1 MAITEEQIANG
12 VKTLSSR
19 GEPREKI
26 AKFVRAARAT
36 QQQPQ
41 EQEQPQVEQQAT
53 QVAFSPELVAGT
65 PEQQSAATARNL
77 QGRMG
82 WTDPVDPNAGLDI
95 GARMMLRAAPTAA
108 EKSAYLNT
116 EFGEGN
122 WTYAAND
129 KFFVKV
135 GDGKGGKKWVIN
147 DPKGFDVGDVA
158 EFLPRVPEFISGF
171 ISAYAATPT
180 PQAGVAK
187 LAIASGASALASEL
201 TAAGVDA
208 LFRAQTGQPINVPE
222 IVERRGKNVLI
233 GTALGTGLMKGVQAI
248 GNKMAASSAASST
261 WRTFMDEGKEAKAA
275 LKARGYNAP
284 TEAGLAPQMLEKNVS
299 TLTTSEAGD
308 TIARVLNE
316 FDERANAVATKALGA
331 AGTNVEQ
338 RSAAL
343 LSSAAPATVK
353 TQTEI
358 GEAAVG
364 AVKTHYTDSMKTAK
378 RLYAAANQE
387 IESAS
392 GGAGAAIIKLP
403 KTDAMVRD
411 LLGNRMLDANGK
423 PIALG
428 PAMIRTLTETL
439 KSTSVPQKLDAV
451 RTLRTQLGAQMN
463 GEQLFPEMAATT
475 AKRLYGALSDD
486 MATSIVGYTGKGAK
500 ALKDADAFYKEMVLS
515 VEANP
520 FLNKVAN
527 GKFTDTAD
535 VVATLKTGGVN
546 DWAALKKVM
555 PANTYALVKRG
566 VIDALIGGEEVFI
579 AGKGYKDS
587 ITLGRQLGGLL
598 PEVKNEIFGN
608 PTIWRGLERIGK
620 EQEFIAA
627 KQGIFSR
634 AGAIS
639 PDTLRQTAD
648 DMRAFGF
655 DVANFNLRRALAI
668 QMKRADSL
676 HSSLVSQVRNG
687 NFTEAAKDP
696 VSLMDAFM
704 SGKYSPEYVNG
715 TLKKLPIK
723 DREQVSRA
731 AFARIFEKAIDST
744 TSLVNNSQGKIYQ
757 PSVVADSVLGSQQ
770 QRKVLAGILGN
781 ERYATAREWVAY
793 TVQREKERA
802 RQGVFAKTAARIISV
817 LPYGKLLLA
826 RFGSEVIETAAG
838 KRVLNGISPQSA
850 ALFAE
855 SRMIA
860 DNPVKTAAGL
870 VIMQRAAAYAGY
882 EDYQELMSPYSM
894 EQRNAIDAF
903 LLGKND

>member
-1 MAITEEQIANG
+1 MPT
-12 VKTLSSR
+12 
-19 GEPREKI
+19 
-26 AKFVRAARAT
+26 
-36 QQQPQ
+36 PQ
-41 EQEQPQVEQQAT
+41 ELGIAYKRAVDAGDTSAANELATALNAATKEQQSTET
-53 QVAFSPELVAGT
+53 QFSPEIVAGT

-77 QGRMG
+77 QGSMG
-82 WTDPVDPNAGLDI
+82 WTDPVDPSAGLDI
-95 GARMMLRAAPTAA
+95 ASRVMLRAAPTAQ
-108 EKSAYLNT
+108 EKASYLNT

-122 WTYAAND
+122 WTHAANG

-147 DPKGFDVGDVA
+147 DPKGFDIGDVA

-171 ISAYAATPT
+171 IAASAATPT
-180 PQAGVAK
+180 PQGSIAK

-208 LFRAQTGQPINVPE
+208 LFRAKIGQPINAPE
-222 IVERRGKNVLI
+222 IAERRGKNVLI
-233 GTALGTGLMKGVQAI
+233 GTVLGTGLMKGMQII
-248 GNKMAASSAASST
+248 GNTAAASNAASST
-261 WRTFMDEGKEAKAA
+261 WRTFMDEGKEAKNA
-275 LKARGYNAP
+275 LRSRGYNPA
-284 TEAGLAPQMLEKNVS
+284 TEAGLAPQMLEKNAS
-299 TLTTSEAGD
+299 NLTTSEAGD
-308 TIARVLNE
+308 TIARVLTE
-316 FDERANAVATKALGA
+316 FDTRANNVATKALGA

-343 LSSAAPATVK
+343 LGSAAPATAK

-358 GEAAVG
+358 GEAVVG
-364 AVKTHYTDSMKTAK
+364 AVKTHYTDSMTTAEK
-378 RLYAAANQE
+378 LYTAANQE

-411 LLGNRMLDANGK
+411 LLGNRMLDVNGK

-486 MATSIVGYTGKGAK
+486 MATSIASYTGKGAK

-535 VVATLKTGGVN
+535 VVATLKNGGVN
-546 DWAALKKVM
+546 DWAALKNVM

-587 ITLGRQLGGLL
+587 ITLGRQLAGLL

-608 PTIWRGLERIGK
+608 PTVWRGLERIGK

-634 AGAIS
+634 AGAVS
-639 PDTLRQTAD
+639 PDTLRQVAD
-648 DMRAFGF
+648 DMKVYGF
-655 DVANFNLRRALAI
+655 DAANVNLQRAIAI

-676 HSSLVSQVRNG
+676 HSSLVSQVKNG
-687 NFTEAAKDP
+687 NFIEASKDP

-704 SGKYSPEYVNG
+704 SGKYSPQYVNS
-715 TLKKLPIK
+715 TLNKLPIK

-744 TSLVNNSQGKIYQ
+744 VSLVNNSGGKIYQ
-757 PSVVADSVLGSQQ
+757 PSIVADSILGSQQ

-781 ERYATAREWVAY
+781 ERYATAREWVTY

-802 RQGVFAKTAARIISV
+802 RQGVFAKTTARIISV
-817 LPYGKLLLA
+817 LPYGKLVLA

-870 VIMQRAAAYAGY
+870 VIMQRAAAHAGY
-882 EDYQELMSPYSM
+882 KNYQELMSPYSM